1 MVAETRRPAGNAM
14 KHGLC
19 SHLLLIEENAHRV
32 EMIRQDLIECYKP
45 RLQLEDKIINELAVA
60 QFKVPDK
67 ARKLYAKA
75 QQAFDKANEMAHSNV
90 QLFDQAATACKARF
104 ADLQMKTMEFTQ
116 ANVNAGFALARKL
129 IATKDPAE
137 FFAAQQD
144 FAREQSQALQSQF
157 AEFNTLSVALAKETA
172 KPVQDSFSK
181 SFGEFGKTF
190 AA

>member
-1 MVAETRRPAGNAM
+1 MSTKKA
-14 KHGLC
+14 K
-19 SHLLLIEENAHRV
+19 V
-32 EMIRQDLIECYKP
+32 EMNTEIPADVS
-45 RLQLEDKIINELAVA
+45 AFA
-60 QFKVPDK
+60 QKTVDQ
-67 ARKLYAKA
+67 A
-75 QQAFDKANEMAHSNV
+75 QQAFDKANEFAHSNV

-104 ADLQMKTMEFTQ
+104 ADLQMKAMEFTQ

-129 IATKDPAE
+129 ISTKDPAE

-144 FAREQSQALQSQF
+144 FAREQTQALQRQF

-181 SFGEFGKTF
+181 SFGEFGKAF